1 MLGFLL
7 AASTMPGMKKLRETK
22 VCPAPGCLFVG
33 PSRALMV
40 HWRSFHKETILLYL
54 CPLPGCSWQT
64 PKPQG
69 LRQHWENQHHAYQ
82 QQSVELRTL
91 PLLAE
96 FVRNRHRKDPGT
108 CCPPVPPLQRPLGSL
123 PHSSKG
129 SMLVQVEWIL
139 SGSRASP
146 PAVVM
151 PPCPLGPQQDKPA
164 LPTGDQTVVVKETP
178 LLAAV
183 RKPAATVP
191 DPTPDSPIVIRESP
205 VSSPAATVVASPAF
219 TSLPTPTLSV
229 LLSLSPSFHGS
240 PAFPPVTSPGP
251 DHDPVVGGLSPVV
264 QEPPRPHRH
273 LLDKFMPL
281 TPSKSLPRSTG
292 IPICP
297 ATACAATGVL
307 PSGDRAKLVERLQS
321 IDCQRTNLEVERVD
335 VLRHLAS
342 MEGEE
347 LQQLR
352 QQLVE
357 AQQHCRLLEG
367 QLSRLRTSSGG
378 QAQVMGDLQSLCT
391 SHALLLMPERGHT
404 DVFHLTQQDLMTLN
418 MREREL
424 ALSCERL

>member
-1 MLGFLL
+1 MLGCLF
-7 AASTMPGMKKLRETK
+7 AASTMPGVKKLWETK

-40 HWRSFHKETILLYL
+40 HWRSFHEETILLYL
-54 CPLPGCSWQT
+54 CPLPGCTWQM
-64 PKPQG
+64 PKPQA
-69 LRQHWENQHHAYQ
+69 LRQHWENQHRASQ
-82 QQSVELRTL
+82 EQSAELRTL

-108 CCPPVPPLQRPLGSL
+108 CCPPVPPLQRPLWSL

-129 SMLVQVEWIL
+129 SMLVQVERIL
-139 SGSRASP
+139 SGSQASP

-151 PPCPLGPQQDKPA
+151 PPCPLGPQHDKPA
-164 LPTGDQTVVVKETP
+164 LPTGDQRVVVRETP

-183 RKPAATVP
+183 QKPAATEP
-191 DPTPDSPIVIRESP
+191 DPTPDSPIVISESP
-205 VSSPAATVVASPAF
+205 VSSLAPTVVASP
-219 TSLPTPTLSV
+219 V

-240 PAFPPVTSPGP
+240 PAFPPVISPGP

-273 LLDKFMPL
+273 LFDEFTPL
-281 TPSKSLPRSTG
+281 TPSMTLPRSTW
-292 IPICP
+292 IPRCP

-307 PSGDRAKLVERLQS
+307 NSGDRAKLVDRLQS
-321 IDCQRTNLEVERVD
+321 IDCQLTNLEVEQVD
-335 VLRHLAS
+335 VLRRLAS

-347 LQQLR
+347 LQQLC

-357 AQQHCRLLEG
+357 AQQRCPLLEG
-367 QLSRLRTSSGG
+367 QLSRFRTSSGG
-378 QAQVMGDLQSLCT
+378 QAQVVGDLQSLCT

-404 DVFHLTQQDLMTLN
+404 DVFHLTQQDLLTLN
-418 MREREL
+418 MWEREP